1 MAAIGSTALAAFEYY
16 RVRWLTE
23 PGGAWRKSPNSVKR
37 KLIAEKNREKRIK
50 NKLFRV
56 LEAALCRHEFTGFE
70 APDSWSTTFGP
81 CDIARNDLT
90 R

>member
-1 MAAIGSTALAAFEYY
+1 M
-16 RVRWLTE
+16 
-23 PGGAWRKSPNSVKR
+23 
-37 KLIAEKNREKRIK
+37 
-50 NKLFRV
+50 FRV